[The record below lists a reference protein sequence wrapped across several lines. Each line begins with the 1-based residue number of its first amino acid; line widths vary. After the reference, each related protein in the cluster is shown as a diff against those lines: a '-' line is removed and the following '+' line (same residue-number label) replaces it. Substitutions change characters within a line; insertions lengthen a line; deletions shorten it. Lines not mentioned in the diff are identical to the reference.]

1 MIENTDGYNRIISKV
16 PFVLNSKQ
24 LRHATLILERVPE
37 LSKLRN
43 FLCPKAM
50 DDDTFWRIYFCL
62 IKNQVKDILDSKE
75 MNNTGW
81 RQLAL
86 NNPKQKKS
94 GYFIN
99 LFLFIFLFFYIFL
112 FIILFYFLFYFFF
125 LIFFLFLFFIFPN
138 FFFF

>member
-125 LIFFLFLFFIFPN
+125 FN
-138 FFFF
+138 FFFFFFVFVFKFV